1 MFRWSDLCD
10 CMFTDA
16 LGPLA
21 AQVKR
26 SQSQGSDRGE
36 NGEEPASP
44 SDPNV
49 HPPLNQGV
57 VWGPLVS
64 VGG

>member
-1 MFRWSDLCD
+1 ML
-10 CMFTDA
+10 
-16 LGPLA
+16 LA

-26 SQSQGSDRGE
+26 SQSQGSDRAE

-44 SDPNV
+44 LDPNV

-57 VWGPLVS
+57 VWGPLVR
-64 VGG
+64 VAIQRLVQVQLEL